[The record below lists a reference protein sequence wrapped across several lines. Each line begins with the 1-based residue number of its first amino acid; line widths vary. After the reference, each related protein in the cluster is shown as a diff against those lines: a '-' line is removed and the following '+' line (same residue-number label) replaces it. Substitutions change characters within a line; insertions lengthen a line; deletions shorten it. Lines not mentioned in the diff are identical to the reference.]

1 MCPPGADPKESPISI
16 PDGLAYTRMVLV
28 PPIVALVLL
37 HEHVDY
43 AFTIA
48 AILMA
53 IASFS
58 DWLDGYLARR
68 WQQTSTLGA
77 FLDTVA
83 DKLLVAGALF
93 ALVEV
98 GRAWAWA
105 AFVIVGREIAIS
117 GLRGIAAM
125 DGVVVPPSIWGK
137 IKASVQYL
145 AILLALLR
153 TAHEV
158 GGLYPD
164 QWVMIVAVIVTA
176 LSGVEY
182 FSRFARVLRSDRA
195 RA

>member
-1 MCPPGADPKESPISI
+1 MWPPGGERKERVISI
-16 PDGLAYTRMVLV
+16 PDRLAYARMILV
-28 PPIVALVLL
+28 VAIVALVLL

-48 AILMA
+48 ALLMA
-53 IASFS
+53 AASFS

-68 WQQTSTLGA
+68 WHQTSTLGA

-105 AFVIVGREIAIS
+105 GFIIIGREIAIS
-117 GLRGIAAM
+117 GLRCVAAM

-137 IKASVQYL
+137 IKTSVQFL
-145 AILLALLR
+145 AIFMALLR
-153 TAHEV
+153 TAREY

-164 QWVMIVAVIVTA
+164 QWVLIVAVVVTV
-176 LSGVEY
+176 LSGFEY
-182 FSRFARVLRSDRA
+182 FSRFVRVLRSDRA

>member
-1 MCPPGADPKESPISI
+1 MGSPDGEPKERPISI
-16 PDGLAYTRMVLV
+16 PDRLAYTRMILV

-37 HEHVDY
+37 HEHIDY

-53 IASFS
+53 VASFS

-68 WQQTSTLGA
+68 WHQTSILGA

-83 DKLLVAGALF
+83 DKLLVAGTLF

-105 AFVIVGREIAIS
+105 AFIIVGREIAIS

-145 AILLALLR
+145 AILMALLR
-153 TAHEV
+153 TAREY

-164 QWVMIVAVIVTA
+164 QWVLIVAVIVTV

-182 FSRFARVLRSDRA
+182 FSRFARVLRTDRA